1 MDETRREVIQKV
13 EKYVRGVF
21 QGSYNAA
28 FEDFD
33 RDDDGKIVHAEL
45 VELLKAAEVGSRLT
59 RGAYARG
66 VMDALD
72 TDNDGAI
79 TWEEFEKALAAN

>member
-1 MDETRREVIQKV
+1 MDETRSEVIQKV

-21 QGSYNAA
+21 QGSYRAA
-28 FEDFD
+28 FDDFD
-33 RDDDGKIVHAEL
+33 YDNDGKIVHVEL
-45 VELLKAAEVGSRLT
+45 TALLKAAEVGTRFS

-72 TDNDGAI
+72 IDNDEAI
-79 TWEEFEKALAAN
+79 TWEEFEKALVAK